1 MDIQGTA
8 AIVTGGASGLGA
20 ATAAHLANLGAR
32 VTLFDL
38 NEEAGNAHAAAIDGR
53 FAKVDVSSEDDV
65 VNAVAAARDAHG
77 VARILVN
84 CAGIGP
90 GSKTVGRKGPH
101 SLSLFQKVIQ
111 VNLVGTFNCVRLAA
125 ADMAGEE
132 PTETGERGVIINTAS
147 IAAYEGQIGQVAY
160 SASKGGIVGM
170 TVPLARD
177 LAKLGIRVC
186 TVAPG
191 IFATPLLMGLP
202 EEVQASLGASVPFPS
217 RLGDPNEFASLVGHI
232 VSNPMLNA
240 ETIRLDGALRMAPR

>member
-20 ATAAHLANLGAR
+20 ATAAHLASLGAR

-38 NEEAGNAHAAAIDGR
+38 NEEAGNAHAEAIDGR

-65 VNAVAAARDAHG
+65 VNAVAAAREAHG
-77 VARILVN
+77 VARILIN

-101 SLSLFQKVIQ
+101 SLSLFKKVIE
-111 VNLVGTFNCVRLAA
+111 VNLIGTFNCVRLAA

-132 PTETGERGVIINTAS
+132 PTATGERGVIVNTAS

-217 RLGDPNEFASLVGHI
+217 RLGDPTEFASLVGHI

>member
-20 ATAAHLANLGAR
+20 ATAAHLASLGAR

-38 NEEAGNAHAAAIDGR
+38 NEDAGNAHAAAIDGR

-65 VNAVAAARDAHG
+65 VNAVAAAREAHG

-111 VNLVGTFNCVRLAA
+111 VNLIGTFNCVRLAA

>member
-20 ATAAHLANLGAR
+20 ATAAHLASLGAR

-38 NEEAGNAHAAAIDGR
+38 NEEAGNAHAEAIDGR

-65 VNAVAAARDAHG
+65 VNAVAAAREAHG
-77 VARILVN
+77 VARILIN

-101 SLSLFQKVIQ
+101 SLSLFKKVIE
-111 VNLVGTFNCVRLAA
+111 VNLIGTFNCVRLAA

-132 PTETGERGVIINTAS
+132 PTATGERGVIVNTAS

-202 EEVQASLGASVPFPS
+202 EEVRASLGASVPFPS
-217 RLGDPNEFASLVGHI
+217 RLGDPTEFASLVGHI

>member
-20 ATAAHLANLGAR
+20 ATAAHLASLGAR

-38 NEEAGNAHAAAIDGR
+38 NEDAGNAHAEAINGR

-65 VNAVAAARDAHG
+65 VNAVAAAREAHG
-77 VARILVN
+77 VARILIN

-101 SLSLFQKVIQ
+101 SLSLFKKVIE
-111 VNLVGTFNCVRLAA
+111 VNLIGTFNCVRLAA

-132 PTETGERGVIINTAS
+132 PTATGERGVIVNTAS

-217 RLGDPNEFASLVGHI
+217 RLGDPTEFASLVGHI

>member
-20 ATAAHLANLGAR
+20 ATAAHLASLGAR

-38 NEEAGNAHAAAIDGR
+38 NEEAGNAHAEAIDGR

-65 VNAVAAARDAHG
+65 VNAVAAAREAHG
-77 VARILVN
+77 VARILIN

-101 SLSLFQKVIQ
+101 SLSLFKKVIE
-111 VNLVGTFNCVRLAA
+111 VNLIGTFNCVRLAA

-132 PTETGERGVIINTAS
+132 PTATGERGVIVNTAS

-217 RLGDPNEFASLVGHI
+217 RLGDPTEFTNLVGHI

-240 ETIRLDGALRMAPR
+240 KTIHLNGALRMAPR

>member
-65 VNAVAAARDAHG
+65 VNAVAAAREAHG

>member
-20 ATAAHLANLGAR
+20 ATAAHLANHGAR

-38 NEEAGNAHAAAIDGR
+38 NEDAGNAHAAAIDGR

-65 VNAVAAARDAHG
+65 VAAVAAAREAHG
-77 VARILVN
+77 VARILIN

-111 VNLVGTFNCVRLAA
+111 VNLIGTFNCVRLAA

-132 PTETGERGVIINTAS
+132 PTATGERGVIVNTAS

-202 EEVQASLGASVPFPS
+202 DEVRASLGASVPFPS
-217 RLGDPNEFASLVGHI
+217 RLGDPSEFAELVGHI
-232 VSNPMLNA
+232 VTNPMLNA

>member
-20 ATAAHLANLGAR
+20 ATAAHLASLGAR

-65 VNAVAAARDAHG
+65 VNAVNAAREAHG

-111 VNLVGTFNCVRLAA
+111 VNLIGTFNCVRLAA

>member
-20 ATAAHLANLGAR
+20 ATAAHLASLGAR

-38 NEEAGNAHAAAIDGR
+38 NEDAGNAHAAAIDGR

-65 VNAVAAARDAHG
+65 VNAVAAAREAHG

-101 SLSLFQKVIQ
+101 SLSLFKKVIE
-111 VNLVGTFNCVRLAA
+111 VNLIGTFNCVRLAA

-132 PTETGERGVIINTAS
+132 PTATGERGVIVNTAS

-217 RLGDPNEFASLVGHI
+217 RLGDPKEFASLVGHI
-232 VSNPMLNA
+232 VTNPMLNA

>member
-20 ATAAHLANLGAR
+20 ATAAHLASLGAR

-38 NEEAGNAHAAAIDGR
+38 NEDAGNAHAAAIDGR

-65 VNAVAAARDAHG
+65 VNAVAAAREAHG